1 MTMQFWVFVFSV
13 IAISAIV
20 FWFFAIH
27 RKRSTIQEDS
37 YTRGLEQW
45 LGGDIDEAI
54 LSMREAIDNDPSS
67 IDPYLQLANLLRE
80 SGDARRAA
88 VLHRGLTVRPGVNS
102 QKQFSISLAL
112 AQDLIELQKW
122 QEAKELLGTLQRHNP
137 ATPIFWQC
145 RFRQWAGMEEH
156 EEAAKTLKS
165 AVKKVSST
173 HKDIFNNWY
182 ELYQLDRAQIANSEE
197 QSSLAKKLVKSISKD
212 SSNYPF
218 RLVVEAHAALVEQ
231 DFEKCAEI
239 STEGLLNNPN
249 YGDLFFPLLEK
260 ALLSSGRY
268 ERTIPILE
276 SACQNDSAPAS
287 LIVALAILY
296 DKVGDRERAVRML
309 SNKSGDPQFTP
320 VAVAP
325 FLKLLVNDLPTSD
338 FTCVWDSIYM
348 SPDNLSWQCS
358 DCDKTYS
365 TKRWYCSSCNSF
377 DTVEKST
384 MTEDRTGE

>member
-1 MTMQFWVFVFSV
+1 MQFWLLVFSV
-13 IAISAIV
+13 SAVIATI
-20 FWFFAIH
+20 FWYFAIH
-27 RKRSTIQEDS
+27 RQRTTVQEDS

-45 LGGDIDEAI
+45 LNGDINEAI

-88 VLHRGLTVRPGVNS
+88 VLHRGLTVRPGVNT

-112 AQDLIELQKW
+112 AQDLLELGKW

-137 ATPIFWQC
+137 NTPIFWES

-156 EEAAKTLKS
+156 DEAAKTLKS
-165 AVKKVSST
+165 AIKKVPAGHRETFS
-173 HKDIFNNWY
+173 DWY
-182 ELYQLDRAQIANSEE
+182 ELYQLDRAQIANSED
-197 QSSLAKKLVKSISKD
+197 QSSLARKLVKSIEKV
-212 SSNYPF
+212 SSNYPY
-218 RLVVEAHAALVEQ
+218 RLVIESQAALVDQ
-231 DFEKCAEI
+231 DFESCATI
-239 STEGLLNNPN
+239 STEGLLNNPTHV
-249 YGDLFFPLLEK
+249 DLFFPLLEK

-276 SACQNDSAPAS
+276 SACHHDSAPAS

-296 DKVGDRERAVRML
+296 DKVGDRERAVRLL

-325 FLKLLVNDLPTSD
+325 FLKLLVNDLPPSD
-338 FTCVWDSIYM
+338 FTCVWESIYL
-348 SPDNLSWQCS
+348 SPDNLNWQCAECGRFFNS
-358 DCDKTYS
+358 
-365 TKRWYCSSCNSF
+365 KRWYCSSCNNF

-384 MTEDRTGE
+384 SVEDQD

>member
-1 MTMQFWVFVFSV
+1 MTIQFWLFVFSIV
-13 IAISAIV
+13 AITAIV
-20 FWFFAIH
+20 FWFFSIH
-27 RKRSTIQEDS
+27 RKRSTVQEDS

-45 LGGDIDEAI
+45 LSGDISAAI

-88 VLHRGLTVRPGVNS
+88 VLHRGLTVRPGVS
-102 QKQFSISLAL
+102 TQKQFSISLAL
-112 AQDLIELQKW
+112 AQDLIVLNKW
-122 QEAKELLGTLQRHNP
+122 QEAKELLDTLQRQNP

-145 RFRQWAGMEEH
+145 RFQQWAGMEKH
-156 EEAAKTLKS
+156 DEAAKTLKS
-165 AVKKVSST
+165 AVKKVSAS

-182 ELYQLDRAQIANSEE
+182 ELYQLDRAQIAISDE
-197 QSSLAKKLVKSISKD
+197 QSALAMKLVKSIGKD
-212 SSNYPF
+212 SSNYSF
-218 RLVVEAHAALVEQ
+218 RLVIESHASLVEQ

-239 STEGLLNNPN
+239 STEGLLNFPTH
-249 YGDLFFPLLEK
+249 GDLFFPLLEK

-276 SACQNDSAPAS
+276 SACHNDSAPAS

-325 FLKLLVNDLPTSD
+325 FIKLLVNDLPPSD
-338 FTCVWDSIYM
+338 FTCVWESIYM
-348 SPDNLSWQCS
+348 SPDNLNWQCS
-358 DCDKTYS
+358 ECDKAYNS
-365 TKRWYCSSCNSF
+365 KRWYCSSCNNF
-377 DTVEKST
+377 DTVAKST
-384 MTEDRTGE
+384 LAEAHTGE

>member
-1 MTMQFWVFVFSV
+1 MTMQFWLLVFSV
-13 IAISAIV
+13 SAVIATI
-20 FWFFAIH
+20 FWYFAIH
-27 RKRSTIQEDS
+27 RQRTTVQEDS

-45 LGGDIDEAI
+45 LNGDINEAI

-88 VLHRGLTVRPGVNS
+88 VLHRGLTVRPGVNT

-112 AQDLIELQKW
+112 AQDLLELGKW

-137 ATPIFWQC
+137 NTPIFWES

-156 EEAAKTLKS
+156 DEAAKTLKS
-165 AVKKVSST
+165 AIKKVPAGHRETFS
-173 HKDIFNNWY
+173 DWY
-182 ELYQLDRAQIANSEE
+182 ELYQLDRAQIANSED
-197 QSSLAKKLVKSISKD
+197 QSSLARKLVKSIEKV
-212 SSNYPF
+212 SSNYPY
-218 RLVVEAHAALVEQ
+218 RLVIESQAALVDQ
-231 DFEKCAEI
+231 DFESCATI
-239 STEGLLNNPN
+239 STEGLLNNPTHV
-249 YGDLFFPLLEK
+249 DLFFPLLEK

-276 SACQNDSAPAS
+276 SACHHDSAPAS

-296 DKVGDRERAVRML
+296 DKVGDRERAVRLL

-325 FLKLLVNDLPTSD
+325 FLKLLVNDLPPSD
-338 FTCVWDSIYM
+338 FTCVWESIYL
-348 SPDNLSWQCS
+348 SPDNLNWQCAECGRFFNS
-358 DCDKTYS
+358 
-365 TKRWYCSSCNSF
+365 KRWYCSSCNNF

-384 MTEDRTGE
+384 SVEDQD